1 MEVRRPGQHVEAGMS
16 TEEVPG
22 FDAGERAE
30 RVKASAAIREEIAA
44 DTALLMA
51 HAARENWGRQV
62 GLPVLSG
69 NCLVIHFSSGKR
81 GIVPLPTNTDYG
93 SHKG

>member
-1 MEVRRPGQHVEAGMS
+1 MTFS
-16 TEEVPG
+16 EVPG

-30 RVKASAAIREEIAA
+30 RVKASAAIREAIAE
-44 DTALLMA
+44 DTAKLMR
-51 HAARENWGRQV
+51 HAAREGWGEQV

-93 SHKG
+93 SKG